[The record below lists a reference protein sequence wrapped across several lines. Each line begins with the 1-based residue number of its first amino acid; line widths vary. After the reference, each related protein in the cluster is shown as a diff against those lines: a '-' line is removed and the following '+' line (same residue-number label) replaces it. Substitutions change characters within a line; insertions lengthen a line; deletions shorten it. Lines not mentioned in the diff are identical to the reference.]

1 MIDAYK
7 YYGDMEAQHI
17 MLLFKGNI
25 TSDLLSSILK
35 ITESKL
41 ETLDEEPKTKKRV
54 FNILVEILQNVY
66 HHLDERGAEYDAS
79 EVLNSAI
86 LMLGKDKDQYVIITG
101 NIILG
106 ERVEKL
112 KKRIDEL
119 NLMTKEELK
128 AKYQEVLSKEGFSS
142 KGGAGLGFIDILR
155 KLGNKIECSFKKVDD
170 KFSFFTLNVKA

>member
-7 YYGDMEAQHI
+7 YYQDMEEKHV

-41 ETLDEEPKTKKRV
+41 DTIQEEPKIKKRV

-66 HHLDERGAEYDAS
+66 HHLDERQDELI
-79 EVLNSAI
+79 EEELKTAI
-86 LMLGKDKDQYVIITG
+86 LMLGKEDDSYVIITG
-101 NIILG
+101 NYILND
-106 ERVEKL
+106 RVEKVRA
-112 KKRIDEL
+112 RIDEL

-128 AKYQEVLSKEGFSS
+128 AKYQEVLANEGFSE

-155 KLGNKIECSFKKVDD
+155 KSGNKIEYDFRSVDEQ
-170 KFSFFTLNVKA
+170 FSFFTLNVKA